1 MCCVL
6 WVSSVERADSRNK
19 KEKDE
24 VINQAIKEL
33 KEHDKPYKAFKE
45 FCFMSGLEWG
55 DDKFQ
60 KMRHLIIK

>member
-45 FCFMSGLEWG
+45 FCFMSGLE
-55 DDKFQ
+55 
-60 KMRHLIIK
+60 